1 MARPPLRHPTEL
13 ELEILKILWQR
24 SPLSVREV
32 RDALAAGPGDR
43 DPAHT
48 SVITM
53 LNIMVRKK
61 YLRRTKSGNAYLY
74 APRVEAD
81 EVTGRM
87 LGDLV
92 DRVFDGSAKA
102 VMLNLL
108 EKADLDRQGLKELRD
123 LIHRKEKEQSP

>member
-13 ELEILKILWQR
+13 ELEILKILWHR
-24 SPLSVREV
+24 APLAVREV
-32 RDALAAGPGDR
+32 REALGACSPGR
-43 DPAHT
+43 ELAHT

-61 YLRRTKSGNAYLY
+61 YLRRTRSGKACLF
-74 APRVEAD
+74 APRVAAE

-92 DRVFDGSAKA
+92 DRAFDGSATA
-102 VMLNLL
+102 VMLSLL
-108 EKADLDRQGLKELRD
+108 EKADMDRTELKELRK
-123 LIHRKEKEQSP
+123 LIDRKAKEQRP